1 MGEIMKRREAIR
13 INDWNKLYEKYPI
26 GNKALNKT
34 QSELY
39 RMWRDGRKDS
49 DYKIFNEKNCDRAI
63 QIIMFDMIV
72 KLQDQVQTLEKKIEE
87 YEKQSLPVT
96 ELVEYGP
103 IRYEPLF
110 PTPDPNL

>member
-49 DYKIFNEKNCDRAI
+49 DYKKFNEKNILYFLPFLELFLILFQIAI
-63 QIIMFDMIV
+63 FITNSIS
-72 KLQDQVQTLEKKIEE
+72 KPRHWK
-87 YEKQSLPVT
+87 
-96 ELVEYGP
+96 
-103 IRYEPLF
+103 
-110 PTPDPNL
+110 